1 MLILL
6 RWLSS
11 AFSGDVLYLYTLRWL
26 KNKPYIEEIPFNI
39 IKDVPLN
46 ILGADLFLFSSFWI
60 EFDILVRV
68 HTQAPSEGHTGRLI
82 TRSMRF

>member
-11 AFSGDVLYLYTLRWL
+11 ALSGDVLYLYTPEWFQ
-26 KNKPYIEEIPFNI
+26 NKPYIAEIPFDLV
-39 IKDVPLN
+39 KDVPLKF
-46 ILGADLFLFSSFWI
+46 LGADFFLFSSFWI
-60 EFDILVRV
+60 EFDILVRA
-68 HTQAPSEGHTGRLI
+68 HTQALSEGHTGRLI